1 MTGDGTQSNPYTVAS
16 VSDFSELNGKSGYV
30 IMTADIDFNSTGG
43 KESFDGIKIGG
54 EMHFDGQGYTI
65 NNFYQEITDAH
76 PYGGL
81 FQGVFYGSIKNV
93 KVLNAYVLNVS
104 NPDKHYAAILAAK
117 IKSTEFEKVEV
128 SGVVSSL
135 SNNSYVSGFAALV
148 PERAESEQE
157 YTISFRGCKATV
169 DIIKG
174 GYAGG
179 YIAYHNSGDGCVTR
193 FEDCVG
199 AFRFFRQYYST
210 CGYVYAR
217 SPGKITFNRCI
228 CQIKT
233 DENNDMRGLVYCGG
247 IAENTASNCAILVD
261 VENVKSFYGFDCLSM
276 VVQSYIKG
284 VAYGTYKFIGA
295 DCNCLQSYIAVTA
308 AGFTDIKCFS
318 SSSYALLSFY
328 DSNLM
333 PNSATTYGAATTEQ
347 LKSAEWLREQGWAI

>member
-16 VSDFSELNGKSGYV
+16 VADFTELNGKCGYV
-30 IMTADIDFNSTGG
+30 VMTADIDFNSIGAQ
-43 KESFDGIKIGG
+43 KSFDGIKIGG
-54 EMHFDGQGYTI
+54 EMHFDGQGHTI

-93 KVLNAYVLNVS
+93 KVLNAYVLNAS
-104 NPDKHYAAILAAK
+104 KTNTHYAAILAAY
-117 IKSTEFEKVEV
+117 IKSSVFENVEV

-135 SNNSYVSGFAALV
+135 SNSSYISGFAAIV
-148 PERAESEQE
+148 PTPAEDEQT

-169 DIIKG
+169 NIIRG

-179 YIAYHNSGDGCVTR
+179 YIASHKGGDGCVTR

-210 CGYVYAR
+210 CGYVYAGLV
-217 SPGKITFNRCI
+217 GKVTFNRCI
-228 CQIKT
+228 CQIKSV
-233 DENNDMRGLVYCGG
+233 ENNDVYGLIFSGG